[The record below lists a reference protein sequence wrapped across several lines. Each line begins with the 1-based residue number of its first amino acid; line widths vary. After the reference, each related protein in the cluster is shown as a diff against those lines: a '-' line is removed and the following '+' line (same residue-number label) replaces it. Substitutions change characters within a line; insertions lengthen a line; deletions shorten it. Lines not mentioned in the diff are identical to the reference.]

1 MSRVFNEVDL
11 HRVVPPKR
19 LTSAV
24 ELANVVLAQ
33 LGQNEGGMAECAQ
46 ILLRVQLVVA
56 AQVSGLMRRKH
67 EVSRSAIVA
76 FRTTRKISIDGIS
89 KVFLRDYHG
98 DASTCYRWTPSE
110 LDAVFDAVVW
120 PSIEVLHLECVAVPT
135 ALLKLIGVWAGNTR
149 YFQLLVKHREG
160 NAGSHALAALI
171 RLLNAN
177 VKGQVVSAVLDML
190 VSLLTLRPDEDDD
203 EEMDAD
209 ELEDVTNVLPVDEE
223 YEKRIQSNFLYFLL

>member
-1 MSRVFNEVDL
+1 VIGEVDL

-19 LTSAV
+19 LSSAV
-24 ELANVVLAQ
+24 QLANVVLAQ
-33 LGQNEGGMAECAQ
+33 LGQSEGGMAECAQ

-76 FRTTRKISIDGIS
+76 FRTTRKLTIDGIA
-89 KVFLRDYHG
+89 KVFSRDYHG
-98 DASTCYRWTPSE
+98 DSSTCYNWTPSE

-135 ALLKLIGVWAGNTR
+135 ALLKLFGVWAGNTK
-149 YFQLLVKHREG
+149 YFQLLVKHKEG
-160 NAGSHALAALI
+160 DEAIHPLAAMI

-190 VSLLTLRPDEDDD
+190 VFLLTLSPDCEENDEDLD
-203 EEMDAD
+203 D
-209 ELEDVTNVLPVDEE
+209 ELENVTNVLPVDED
-223 YEKRIQSNFLYFLL
+223 YEKKIQGNFLLFVLKQT